1 MIRYAGDRIRQTW
14 RSSSRTTKDVPMAT
28 PAEAVLAPLTNVI
41 DGENF
46 TPRLLSLL
54 SNVLVARESRALRTR
69 FGLGTNDWRVISALG
84 IRPGSTASEI
94 CEFIAVN
101 KAIVSKSVGLLTDR
115 GLVVQAE
122 DGGRSRP
129 LYLTAAGA
137 EMHDAMLPI
146 SMRGQ
151 EIILADLSAKDVA
164 KLNRLL
170 HRLLAHVR
178 ELQADDA
185 LDGPEDD
192 EDTNGDAPTD
202 LEVATG

>member
-1 MIRYAGDRIRQTW
+1 
-14 RSSSRTTKDVPMAT
+14 MAT
-28 PAEAVLAPLTNVI
+28 PAEAVLAPLPTVI

-54 SNVLVARESRALRTR
+54 SNVLVARESRALRTA
-69 FGLGTNDWRVISALG
+69 FDLGTNDWRVISALG

-101 KAIVSKSVGLLTDR
+101 KAIVSKSVSLLTQR
-115 GLVVQAE
+115 GLIVQAE
-122 DGGRSRP
+122 DGGRSRQ
-129 LYLTAAGA
+129 LFLTAAGA

-151 EIILADLSAKDVA
+151 DIILADLSVEEVA
-164 KLNRLL
+164 QLNHLL

-178 ELQADDA
+178 ELQADDT
-185 LDGPEDD
+185 LHSSGDD
-192 EDTNGDAPTD
+192 EEHSG
-202 LEVATG
+202 